1 MKLATTPHQQVQHL
15 IHSSFE
21 GSNTAK
27 FPVKGQG
34 TVSVQPGSF
43 NAFAIE
49 LKSDNSNVV
58 RLEIEA
64 SGVRLLYNGVE
75 ISKQSGVGLNP
86 NGELQPYWLSLDS
99 NNKRIRYGKGE
110 MLRTLMLFE
119 YSWAQA
125 TDKQLKTAE
134 INTINIQ
141 NTEVSK
147 LQLLAIP
154 VNLDPSPHIVSM
166 DDVTLELLADNKISV
181 ITDLPEAC
189 QRLYANVAGKSM
201 SLRPADFP
209 DFPEAIQHSILT
221 PDCICYKKLAEK
233 PAEFG
238 YLRVT
243 IDTNLGDSPG
253 QPYVLEIWPAGN
265 GSPIHDHGDACAV
278 IKVLYGQIQVSLFAA
293 LSPQLLTP
301 WGKVTVQTDEVT
313 FLTPDYYQI
322 HKLFNPKPKGDQ
334 FCATIQSYRYEADDT
349 QHYEYFDYIENG
361 QIKQFDPDSD
371 WSYSD
376 FKEQIRDEWLAGRQ
390 EGPAGEQSKNFDDH
404 PAANARLSQLFIRSD
419 WVIDAIQAVYD
430 NQTMPQ
436 HGGNGGQ
443 LTTITFASDEYIT
456 EVSGQ
461 FGQYKFGN
469 VTCIAELKIRT
480 NKRLLPAIGKA
491 ESVSNLKP
499 FSFTAPAQNE
509 IISFFGHSSEYINGL
524 GIRFRPR

>member
-15 IHSSFE
+15 IHSSLE

-34 TVSVQPGSF
+34 TVSVQPSIF
-43 NAFAIE
+43 KAFAIE
-49 LKSDNSNVV
+49 LKSDNSNSI

-64 SGVRLLYNGVE
+64 SGIRLLYNGTE
-75 ISKQSGVGLNP
+75 IAKKAGIGLNP
-86 NGELQPYWLSLDS
+86 SGEIQPYWLSLDT

-125 TDKQLKTAE
+125 SDKQLNTAE
-134 INTINIQ
+134 INNIDVQ
-141 NTEVSK
+141 NTEVTK
-147 LQLLAIP
+147 LQLLSIP

-166 DDVTLELLADNKISV
+166 DAVTLELLADNKISV
-181 ITDLPEAC
+181 ISDLPEAC
-189 QRLYANVAGKSM
+189 QHLYSNVAGEGM

-233 PAEFG
+233 PTEFG

-278 IKVLYGQIQVSLFAA
+278 IKVLYGQIQVSWFAA
-293 LSPQLLTP
+293 LSPKILTP
-301 WGKVTVQTDEVT
+301 WGKVIVQTEEVT

-322 HKLFNPKPKGDQ
+322 HQLFNPKPKGDQ
-334 FCATIQSYRYEADDT
+334 FCATIQSYRYEADNT
-349 QHYEYFDYIENG
+349 QHYEYFDYIEDG
-361 QIKQFDPDSD
+361 KIKQFDPDSD
-371 WSYSD
+371 WTYLD
-376 FKEQIRDEWLAGRQ
+376 FKAQIHEEWLARWQ
-390 EGPAGEQSKNFDDH
+390 EGPAGEQSRNFDDK
-404 PAANARLSQLFIRSD
+404 PAANAKLTQLYIRSGKI
-419 WVIDAIQAVYD
+419 IDAIQAVYGT
-430 NQTMPQ
+430 QTMPQ
-436 HGGNGGQ
+436 HGGNGGE
-443 LTTITFASDEYIT
+443 LTTITFTDDEYIT

-461 FGQYKFGN
+461 YGQYKFGN
-469 VTCIAELKIRT
+469 VTCITQLKIRT
-480 NKRLLPAIGKA
+480 NKRLLPVMGNA
-491 ESVSNLKP
+491 EFISNLKP
-499 FSFTAPAQNE
+499 FNFTVPPQNE
-509 IISFFGHSSEYINGL
+509 IIGFFGHSSEYINGL